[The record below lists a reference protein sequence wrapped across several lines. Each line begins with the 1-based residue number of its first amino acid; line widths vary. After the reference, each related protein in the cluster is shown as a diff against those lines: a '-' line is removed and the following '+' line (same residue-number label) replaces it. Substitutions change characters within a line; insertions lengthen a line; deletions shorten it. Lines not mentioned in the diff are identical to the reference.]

1 MKLVDDAFAPD
12 GPIARALPGF
22 EARDGQVRMA
32 RLIQRGF
39 LENVHTIVE
48 AGTGV
53 GKSLAYLV
61 PALRAGARVVVS
73 TGTIALQEQLVRKD
87 IPLVTQALGIDAR
100 VVLLKGRN
108 HYLCKAKFEK
118 EAGSRLIA
126 PTVALERLWA
136 WAERTETGDRAELDF
151 TPRAD
156 DWESLDADADDCVGE
171 YCSRFADCHF
181 FAKRDAARF
190 ADVVVVNH
198 ALFFLDLASGGAL
211 LPAYDFVILDEA
223 HQAEKYATG
232 ALTASLSPAS
242 VNRMMR
248 KLHRTYSIPA
258 AYDAELDEG
267 MRRLQHT
274 LARVPG
280 DKYPIAANDG
290 VFEVLPVL
298 RESFYRLEN
307 WVHAN
312 WSTALRRPT
321 DNEAESE
328 RRRDLALRAVAAH
341 IATVDRIENAATQ
354 ATNGALPADEIEAV
368 AWVERG
374 EGGDR
379 YEVNAAPF
387 SVADFLRATLFAR
400 TRSVVLTSATI
411 STALRQPQ
419 DAAAGPFDF
428 IKQSLGL
435 DDAQE
440 LIAPSPFDYA
450 RQARLYVAPPRLNPK
465 TADFARRAAP
475 LVEEILDRTS
485 GRAFVLFTSYARLRE
500 VHALLR
506 DRIAFPVKVQGD
518 LPRTALLDWFRAT
531 PNAVLFATGT
541 FWEGIDVVG
550 DALSCVVIDRLPFP
564 SPHEPLVAA
573 RIAAL
578 EAKGRSGFEHYMIPS
593 AIVRLKQGFGRL
605 IRSTT
610 DRGVVAL
617 LDGRAV
623 SMRYGATIV
632 DALPPATRITDLAAL
647 EEVFGR
653 DRSPDARRRSP

>member
-22 EARDGQVRMA
+22 ELRDGQVRMA
-32 RLIQRGF
+32 RLIERGF

-87 IPLVTQALGIDAR
+87 IPLVTQALGIEAR

-118 EAGSRLIA
+118 ESGARLIA
-126 PTVALERLWA
+126 PSLALERLWD

-151 TPRAD
+151 TPRAE
-156 DWESLDADADDCVGE
+156 DWETLDADADDCVGE
-171 YCSRFADCHF
+171 YCNRFADCFF
-181 FAKRDAARF
+181 FARRDAARF

-211 LPAYDFVILDEA
+211 LPAYDFVVLDEA
-223 HQAEKYATG
+223 HQAEKYATA
-232 ALTASLSPAS
+232 ALTATLSPVS
-242 VNRMMR
+242 VNRTMR
-248 KLHRTYSIPA
+248 KLHRTYAGPGA
-258 AYDAELDEG
+258 HDAELDEG
-267 MRRLQHT
+267 MRRLQQT
-274 LARVPG
+274 LARIPG
-280 DKYPIAANDG
+280 DKYPIAANED

-298 RESFYRLEN
+298 REAFYRLEN
-307 WVHAN
+307 WLHGN
-312 WSTALRRPT
+312 WKDGLRKPS
-321 DNEAESE
+321 DNESEAE

-341 IATVDRIENAATQ
+341 VATVDRIESAAQQ
-354 ATNGALPADEIEAV
+354 ALNGAVPADEIDAV

-374 EGGDR
+374 ESGEH

-387 SVADFLRATLFAR
+387 SVAGFLRATLFAR

-411 STALRQPQ
+411 SAPL
-419 DAAAGPFDF
+419 GG
-428 IKQSLGL
+428 GL
-435 DDAQE
+435 DDPFAFLKSSLGIDEAQQ
-440 LIAPSPFDYA
+440 LVAPSPFDYA
-450 RQARLYVAPPRLNPK
+450 KQARLYVAPPQFNPK
-465 TADFARRAAP
+465 AVDFGRRAAP
-475 LVEEILDRTS
+475 LIEEILDRS
-485 GRAFVLFTSYARLRE
+485 GGRAFVLFTSYARLRE
-500 VHALLR
+500 VFALLR
-506 DRIAFPVKVQGD
+506 ERIPFPAKVQGE
-518 LPRTALLDWFRAT
+518 LPRSALLEWFRAT
-531 PNAVLFATGT
+531 RRAVLFATGT

-564 SPHEPLVAA
+564 SPSEPLVAA

-578 EAKGRSGFEHYMIPS
+578 EANGRSGFEHYMIPS

-617 LDGRAV
+617 LDGRATA
-623 SMRYGATIV
+623 MRYGATIV

-647 EEVFGR
+647 DEVF
-653 DRSPDARRRSP
+653 RRA

>member
-1 MKLVDDAFAPD
+1 MKLVDDTFAPD

-22 EARDGQVRMA
+22 EAREGQVRMA
-32 RLIQRGF
+32 RLIERGF

-87 IPLVTQALGIDAR
+87 IPLVTKALGIEAR

-118 EAGSRLIA
+118 ESGARLIA
-126 PTVALERLWA
+126 PSLALERLWA
-136 WAERTETGDRAELDF
+136 WAESTETGDRAELDF
-151 TPRAD
+151 TPRSE
-156 DWESLDADADDCVGE
+156 DWETLDADADDCVGE

-211 LPAYDFVILDEA
+211 LPAYDFVVLDEA
-223 HQAEKYATG
+223 HQAEKYATA
-232 ALTASLSPAS
+232 ALTATLSPVS

-248 KLHRTYSIPA
+248 KVHRTYAVPGA
-258 AYDAELDEG
+258 FDAELDEG
-267 MRRLQHT
+267 MRRLQQT

-280 DKYPIAANDG
+280 DKYPIAANED

-307 WVHAN
+307 WLHAN
-312 WSTALRRPT
+312 WKDGLRRPI
-321 DNEAESE
+321 DNEAEAE
-328 RRRDLALRAVAAH
+328 RRRDLALRSVAAH
-341 IATVDRIENAATQ
+341 VATVDRIENAALQ
-354 ATNGALPADEIEAV
+354 ASSGAVPADEIENV

-374 EGGDR
+374 EGGER

-387 SVADFLRATLFAR
+387 SVAEFLKATLFAR

-411 STALRQPQ
+411 STGGSFEFL
-419 DAAAGPFDF
+419 
-428 IKQSLGL
+428 KSSLGI
-435 DDAQE
+435 DEAQQ
-440 LIAPSPFDYA
+440 LVAPSPFDYA
-450 RQARLYVAPPRLNPK
+450 KQARLYIAPPRLNPK
-465 TADFARRAAP
+465 AADFARRAAP
-475 LVEEILDRTS
+475 LIEEILDRS
-485 GRAFVLFTSYARLRE
+485 GGRAFVLFTSYARLRE
-500 VHALLR
+500 VYALLR
-506 DRIAFPVKVQGD
+506 ERIPFPAKMQGD
-518 LPRTALLDWFRAT
+518 LPRTALLEWFRST
-531 PNAVLFATGT
+531 KNAVLFATGT

-564 SPHEPLVAA
+564 SPSEPLVAA

-617 LDGRAV
+617 LDGRAT

-647 EEVFGR
+647 DDIFKQV
-653 DRSPDARRRSP
+653 

>member
-1 MKLVDDAFAPD
+1 VKLVEAAFAPD

-22 EARDGQVRMA
+22 EPRDGQLRMA
-32 RLIQRGF
+32 RLIERGF

-61 PALRAGARVVVS
+61 PALRAGGRVVVS

-87 IPLVTQALGIDAR
+87 IPLVTKALGIEAR
-100 VVLLKGRN
+100 IVLLKGRN
-108 HYLCKAKFEK
+108 HYLCRAKFAK
-118 EAGSRLIA
+118 ESGARLVA
-126 PTVALERLWA
+126 PSLALERLWT
-136 WAERTETGDRAELDF
+136 WAEATETGDRAELDF
-151 TPRAD
+151 SPRAD
-156 DWESLDADADDCVGE
+156 DWETLDADADDCVGE
-171 YCSRFADCHF
+171 YCERFADCF
-181 FAKRDAARF
+181 FFRQRDAARY

-198 ALFFLDLASGGAL
+198 ALFFLDLASGGSL
-211 LPAYDFVILDEA
+211 LPAYDFAILDEA
-223 HQAEKYATG
+223 HQAERYATS
-232 ALTASLSPAS
+232 ALTASLSPSS
-242 VNRMMR
+242 VHRMMR
-248 KLHRTYSIPA
+248 KLHRTYAIPG
-258 AYDAELDEG
+258 AYDAEIDEG
-267 MRRLQHT
+267 MRTLQQT

-280 DKYPIAANDG
+280 DRYPVSANDG
-290 VFEVLPVL
+290 VHDVLPVL

-307 WVHAN
+307 WLHAH
-312 WSTALRRPT
+312 WQDGLRRPS
-321 DNEAESE
+321 DNEAEAE
-328 RRRDLALRAVAAH
+328 RRRDLALRSVTAHVA
-341 IATVDRIENAATQ
+341 TCDRIEGVALQ
-354 ATNGALPADEIEAV
+354 ASAGARGADEIDAV

-374 EGGDR
+374 EGEGR

-411 STALRQPQ
+411 ST
-419 DAAAGPFDF
+419 GGSFDF
-428 IKQSLGL
+428 LRATLGIEA
-435 DDAQE
+435 AQE
-440 LIAPSPFDYA
+440 FVAPSPFDYA

-465 TADFARRAAP
+465 APDFARRAAP
-475 LVEEILDRTS
+475 LIEEILDRTN

-506 DRIAFPVKVQGD
+506 ERLAFPVKVQGE
-518 LPRTALLDWFRAT
+518 LPRSALLDWFRAT

-564 SPHEPLVAA
+564 SPGEPLVAA

-578 EAKGRSGFEHYMIPS
+578 EAQGRSGFEHYMIPS

-617 LDGRAV
+617 LDGRAA
-623 SMRYGATIV
+623 SMQYGATILA
-632 DALPPATRITDLAAL
+632 ALPPATRIDDLAQL
-647 EEVFGR
+647 DGLFREV
-653 DRSPDARRRSP
+653 